1 MIQQKGSLKRR
12 SSSLFCLITAP
23 RGGCGTEDCFSSVDV
38 DDDDGHVVV
47 TAVSGGETYQLSGC
61 LARVAERGQHV
72 TDLVLIDLGEQPVG
86 A

>member
-1 MIQQKGSLKRR
+1 MIKQKGSLKRR
-12 SSSLFCLITAP
+12 SSSHFCLSRRP
-23 RGGCGTEDCFSSVDV
+23 GGGGTEDGFSSVDV